1 MRRLILLGVVVWTF
15 LRYSCTGYAAALLAK
30 TCLDTFHH
38 GDSACAGYNSAITQ
52 LTGNATN
59 KSGGNNDFIEI
70 VKADDPELY
79 DILYYNRNEIGD
91 LSKEWRWECTGTN
104 CTDDYGLITG
114 IMFSG
119 NTSDGKGTH
128 LFLYTKNLTET
139 TTVYPTSNQ
148 TYRFYKT
155 SYLTAQCN
163 ENTLFNQMCD
173 GYAEAYAT
181 YVFNEACTA
190 NPLYDSECPV
200 MMRHIGTSM

>member
-1 MRRLILLGVVVWTF
+1 MNPLYDT
-15 LRYSCTGYAAALLAK
+15 SCTGLCRRLYCTT

-91 LSKEWRWECTGTN
+91 LNKEWRWECTGTN
-104 CTDDYGLITG
+104 CTDDWVLLHILC
-114 IMFSG
+114 ILSLS
-119 NTSDGKGTH
+119 SDGKGTH
-128 LFLYTKNLTET
+128 LFLYTKNLAET
-139 TTVYPTSNQ
+139 LIYPTADQ

-181 YVFNEACTA
+181 YVYNGACTA
-190 NPLYDSECPV
+190 NPLYDSECP
-200 MMRHIGTSM
+200 RL